1 MMRSSVK
8 RYGIAPLP
16 ETHFPGAHVLV
27 VQICASAPGRG
38 LVLFGKMHES
48 QQAGCHIWPV
58 MLKLRAESLDLVEEC
73 AQVRSTLLF
82 AASGPAA
89 PAIGTVS
96 YLRSASCIAC
106 LISSKRE
113 EWYSSHWPVT

>member
-89 PAIGTVS
+89 PAP
-96 YLRSASCIAC
+96 LRPEGGRHRHR
-106 LISSKRE
+106 LIFAKRLL
-113 EWYSSHWPVT
+113 HRLLDQLQA